1 MLQTQKAVCLFPAH
15 IGTKE
20 YGAQLT
26 LQLTLQRHLSAV
38 PLLNSRGH
46 SSGSDEFINKTLKVL
61 LNLVL
66 RVFYVAVSLSN
77 VYC

>member
-20 YGAQLT
+20 YGA
-26 LQLTLQRHLSAV
+26 QLTLQRHLSAV